1 MAVLDGSEIIEQF
14 AFAQVEIDGEV
25 HADLLKPDLSVI
37 TDEWKVNNLVT
48 SIFKD
53 GNLKWQVKNLPNGF
67 KKLIEMKRNLAEK
80 TTLVDH
86 IALSDGLA
94 TVSIF
99 IEPVTKDMPVPVP
112 GFFTSRGA
120 INIYV
125 RMLDENK
132 ITTVGEVPLETI
144 KLIGDSVFKQD

>member
-1 MAVLDGSEIIEQF
+1 
-14 AFAQVEIDGEV
+14 
-25 HADLLKPDLSVI
+25 
-37 TDEWKVNNLVT
+37 
-48 SIFKD
+48 
-53 GNLKWQVKNLPNGF
+53 
-67 KKLIEMKRNLAEK
+67 
-80 TTLVDH
+80 
-86 IALSDGLA
+86 
-94 TVSIF
+94 
-99 IEPVTKDMPVPVP
+99 MPVPVS